1 MKKLFILMAVVSLA
15 SLGFVANSHAN
26 VSMAQSSF
34 TTYDVHKLIGI
45 EVKNADGVKLGVIK
59 DLVLDSQGRAI
70 FAVLYDRAKVEYGG
84 EHTIGKYV
92 AVPFEA
98 LSFSTSKS
106 HAMTV
111 LLDVKKETLDYAP
124 AYHKTDL
131 RNPVWDEGIYYF
143 FGETPYW
150 DERLPVNPILQ

>member
-1 MKKLFILMAVVSLA
+1 MSVFCAL
-15 SLGFVANSHAN
+15 SLGFVADSHAKD
-26 VSMAQSSF
+26 SMAQGRF
-34 TTYDVHKLIGI
+34 TTFDVKKLIGAKI
-45 EVKNADGVKLGVIK
+45 KNPDGVHLGVIK
-59 DLVLDSQGRAI
+59 DLVLDSQGRAM

-98 LSFSTSKS
+98 LSFSGEKS
-106 HAMTV
+106 QAITV

-124 AYHKTDL
+124 AYHKADL

-150 DERLPVNPILQ
+150 DKRLAMNPILQ